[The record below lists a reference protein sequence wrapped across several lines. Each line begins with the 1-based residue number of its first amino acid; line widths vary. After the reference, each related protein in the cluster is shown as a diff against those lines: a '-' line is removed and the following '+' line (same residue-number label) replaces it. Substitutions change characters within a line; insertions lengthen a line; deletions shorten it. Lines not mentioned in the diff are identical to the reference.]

1 MENQENG
8 DTDAKK
14 TVEGTAQ
21 DYPMARYVSLKMC
34 LSTCLCNVGILL
46 TNCFTTCTTV
56 YGGHGNSQL

>member
-46 TNCFTTCTTV
+46 TN
-56 YGGHGNSQL
+56 